1 MVKYNELKKGKTYK
15 LGDINI
21 GNFVRWDKENEVLV
35 FTGSQYGEEDEENEI
50 DENSKDD
57 YVEIKT
63 RKPKS
68 KKTKSKKG
76 GRKHNKK
83 TRRNINV

>member
-1 MVKYNELKKGKTYK
+1 MVKYNKLQKGKTYE

-21 GNFVRWDKENEVLV
+21 GTFVRWDKENKVLV

-50 DENSKDD
+50 DENGKDN

-76 GRKHNKK
+76 GRKRNKK